1 MIVENP
7 PFAQWQIDHLRKMRE
22 ELGLP
27 PEASDAEEVTMDEEL
42 DDGTMGALPSDAA
55 DATVGGLSVYSDPN
69 VQKAQTAYEKIAAE
83 QTARYDALER
93 AIAEKRYAPSF
104 SERMFQL
111 SAALAA
117 PTTRRGFGGILENIT
132 PVLAAQQKAQRQ
144 GEISRQEAL
153 EQLQSNRLAQQVALA
168 KQGLTTATAMARIN
182 QPKPPIG
189 IEVNGVLVDRAT
201 NKPIGAAYNN
211 VFNTTADEAA
221 AYAKLEAEPT
231 EANLKVLVDYYPRY
245 ETQFIAAY
253 RRGLSRLGKGTN

>member
-1 MIVENP
+1 MK
-7 PFAQWQIDHLRKMRE
+7 A

-27 PEASDAEEVTMDEEL
+27 QEASDAEEVTMDEEL
-42 DDGTMGALPSDAA
+42 DEDTMGALPSEANAA
-55 DATVGGLSVYSDPN
+55 DATAGGLSVYKDPN
-69 VQKAQTAYEKIAAE
+69 VQSAMTSYNKLAAE
-83 QTARYDALER
+83 QTARYDAMEKAL
-93 AIAEKRYAPSF
+93 AEKRYGPSF

-117 PTTRRGFGGILENIT
+117 PTSRRGFGGILENIT

-153 EQLQSNRLAQQVALA
+153 EQLQTNRLAQQVGLA
-168 KQGLTTATAMARIN
+168 KQGLTTSLAMARIN

-211 VFNTTADEAA
+211 AFNTPADEAA

-245 ETQFIAAY
+245 ETQFTAAY

>member
-7 PFAQWQIDHLRKMRE
+7 PFAPWQIDHLRKMRE

-27 PEASDAEEVTMDEEL
+27 QEASDAEEVTMDEEL

-69 VQKAQTAYEKIAAE
+69 VQKAQTAYEKLAAE

-153 EQLQSNRLAQQVALA
+153 DKLEADRLAAQMGLA
-168 KQGLTTATAMARIN
+168 KQDVTTALAMARIDATAKKGTGPG
-182 QPKPPIG
+182 QWSERFGRFIPKDYPVSIKT
-189 IEVNGVLVDRAT
+189 GVL
-201 NKPIGAAYNN
+201 NG
-211 VFNTTADEAA
+211 
-221 AYAKLEAEPT
+221 
-231 EANLKVLVDYYPRY
+231 
-245 ETQFIAAY
+245 
-253 RRGLSRLGKGTN
+253 RRIVTYTDGNSRLYGFGGNPKAYEILDAAGNVIGQGTE

>member
-1 MIVENP
+1 MDE
-7 PFAQWQIDHLRKMRE
+7 DMTG
-22 ELGLP
+22 GLP
-27 PEASDAEEVTMDEEL
+27 STAG
-42 DDGTMGALPSDAA
+42 DDTTDDTA
-55 DATVGGLSVYSDPN
+55 GGLSVYKDPN
-69 VQKAQTAYEKIAAE
+69 VQRAMTTYEALAKE
-83 QTARYDALER
+83 QTDRYGALEK
-93 AIAEKRYAPSF
+93 ALAEKRFAPSF

-111 SAALAA
+111 SAALAQ

-132 PVLAAQQKAQRQ
+132 PVLAAQQKAQRE
-144 GEISRQEAL
+144 GEISRKEAL
-153 EQLQSNRLAQQVALA
+153 ELLETNRLAQRVGLA

-211 VFNTTADEAA
+211 VFNTSADEAA